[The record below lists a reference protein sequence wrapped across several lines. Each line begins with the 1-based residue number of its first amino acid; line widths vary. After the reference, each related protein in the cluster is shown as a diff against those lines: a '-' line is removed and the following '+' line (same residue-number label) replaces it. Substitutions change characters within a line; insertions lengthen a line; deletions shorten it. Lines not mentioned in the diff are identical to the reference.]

1 MIVMLKKILYL
12 LPSGDYIK
20 LMLLLSMMI
29 VASLLEVVGIG
40 MITVFASIIANPEI
54 VFGVERLKPLWAATG
69 IDSDGDLLVYG
80 ALVLISVIILKNA
93 YIMFFKYVQAR
104 YIWKRFS
111 DIGGN
116 LFKYYMNAS
125 YEFHLH
131 RNSAQLLRNVTQ
143 ETQHFVT
150 GVLGPMLLI
159 IMETM
164 LISSIFIFLLI
175 AEPVVTIVV
184 ALLLGGGGG
193 LFLKTIKGRTKRYGH
208 IAHDERELMIR
219 TVNEGLGGF
228 KDARVLNREEWFT
241 RRFMDR
247 INSYGRSLTFKEF
260 ASKISKPV
268 IETIAVTGM
277 LMVALLLFL
286 QGRGMESV
294 IPVLSLFGAATM
306 RLMPTIRELV
316 AQFTS
321 IRYNS
326 YSVNPIYDDSLK
338 LKADI
343 GRTDTLNSKDI
354 QPVRLQKSI
363 TFKNVTYRYPGNVD
377 PAIDNLTL
385 EIPRGCAVGFVGA
398 SGAGKTTLGDLL
410 LGLLKPHSGKILI
423 DGVDIHDNLPGWYK
437 NVGYIPQFIFLS
449 DATVKQNIAFGLP
462 DDEIDE
468 EKLKNAIK
476 AAQLEKLIGELPLG
490 VDTVIGE
497 RGIRLSGGQR
507 QRVGI
512 ARALY
517 NDPDVLMMDEATSSL
532 DNLTEYYVMEALET
546 LKGER
551 TIIMIAHRLT
561 TVMNCDMLYLMER
574 GKIVQQGTYSEL
586 IKSSDQFR
594 ELAMEL

>member
-1 MIVMLKKILYL
+1 MMLIA
-12 LPSGDYIK
+12 
-20 LMLLLSMMI
+20 SM
-29 VASLLEVVGIG
+29 LEVLGIG
-40 MITVFASIIANPEI
+40 MITVFASIIANPDL
-54 VFGVERLKPLWAATG
+54 VFGIDRLEPIWAFTG
-69 IDSDGDLLVYG
+69 IETDGDLLVYG

-93 YIMFFKYVQAR
+93 YIVFFKYVQAR

-143 ETQHFVT
+143 ETQHMVT
-150 GVLGPMLLI
+150 GVLGPILLI
-159 IMETM
+159 IMEIM
-164 LISSIFIFLLI
+164 LITSIFIFLLI
-175 AEPVVTIVV
+175 AEPVITLVV

-193 LFLKTIKGRTKRYGH
+193 LFLKTIKGKTKRYGH

-241 RRFMDR
+241 KRFVDR
-247 INSYGRSLTFKEF
+247 ITNYGKSLTFKEF

-286 QGRGMESV
+286 QGRGVESV

-326 YSVNPIYDDSLK
+326 YSVHPIYNDSLK
-338 LKADI
+338 LKENTIPKDE
-343 GRTDTLNSKDI
+343 LKSKDI
-354 QPVRLQKSI
+354 RPLRLQHSI
-363 TFKNVTYRYPGNVD
+363 IFNGVSYRYPGNHE

-385 EIPRGCAVGFVGA
+385 EIPRGYAVGFVGA

-410 LGLLKPHSGKILI
+410 LGLLNPNDGKVLV

-437 NVGYIPQFIFLS
+437 NVGYIPQFIFLADS
-449 DATVKQNIAFGLP
+449 TVKQNIAFGLP
-462 DDEIDE
+462 EEEISE

-476 AAQLEKLIGELPLG
+476 AAQLESLIGELPMG

-532 DNLTEYYVMEALET
+532 DNLTEYYVMEALEA

-561 TVMNCDMLYLMER
+561 TVMNCDVLYLMER